1 METDRY
7 RGEDAVRAAPAK
19 GAGNPAKA
27 DQAALGTLPV
37 WNLGDL
43 YPSADSSELKA
54 DLVRANALAVAF
66 EDRWKGKL
74 AAEAGKPNGGDF
86 VQSITEFE
94 VLEELI
100 GKIVSFA
107 GLVYAGDTSDP
118 KHAKL
123 YGDIQQKMTD
133 ASTHLIFYSLE
144 LNRIDDAI
152 LDKAMND
159 NPAIGHYRPWLTDLR
174 KDKPYQLEDRL
185 EQLFHEK
192 SITGRG
198 AWNRLFDETMTA
210 LRFTVNGEE
219 MALEPTLNL
228 LQDADPALRKAGF
241 EALAATFKD
250 NLRTFTLITNTL
262 AKDKEISDRWR
273 GFEDIADSRH
283 LANRVEREVVDAL
296 AAAVQAAYPKLSHRY
311 YAMKAKWLGLEFLN
325 NWDRNAPLP
334 ETPQAVI
341 SWNDARETVLSA
353 YSGFAPEMADIA
365 RRFFD
370 RNWIDAPTR
379 PGKSPGAFAHPTVP
393 SAHPYV
399 LLNYMGKPRDVMTLA
414 HELGHGVHQV
424 LAGGQGA
431 LMASTPL
438 TLAETASVFG
448 EMLTFRSLLE
458 QTRDKRERKAMLAQ
472 KAEDMINTVA
482 RQIAFYQF
490 ERRVHT
496 ERMEGELTSDRIG
509 EIWLDVQKESLGPA
523 VHFAPGYET
532 FWTYIP
538 HFIHSPFYV
547 YAYAFGDC
555 LVNSLYAVY
564 QNAEAGFQQKYF
576 DMLKAGGT
584 KHHSELLAPFG
595 LDATDPAF
603 WQKGLSVI
611 EGIIDEL
618 EAMDA
623 D

>member
-1 METDRY
+1 MNNFPFY
-7 RGEDAVRAAPAK
+7 QPAGAAQVASAAVKNDAGL
-19 GAGNPAKA
+19 GA
-27 DQAALGTLPV
+27 LPE
-37 WNLGDL
+37 WNLADL
-43 YPSADSSELKA
+43 YPSAESSELKQ
-54 DLVRANALAVAF
+54 DLKKALDLAQAF
-66 EDRWKGKL
+66 ETRWKGTL
-74 AAEAGKPNGGDF
+74 AQEAAKAAGGDLA
-86 VQSITEFE
+86 VSISEFE
-94 VLEELI
+94 AIEELV
-100 GKIVSFA
+100 GKIVSYA
-107 GLVYAGDTSDP
+107 GLVYAGDTSDA
-118 KHAKL
+118 KNAKL

-133 ASTHLIFYSLE
+133 ASTHLIFYGLE
-144 LNRIDDAI
+144 LNRIDDDV
-152 LDKAMND
+152 LERAMAE
-159 NPAIGHYRPWLTDLR
+159 NPAIAHYRPWLIDLR
-174 KDKPYQLEDRL
+174 KDKPYQLDDRL

-192 SITGRG
+192 SVTGRG
-198 AWNRLFDETMTA
+198 AWNRLFDETMTS
-210 LRFTVNGEE
+210 LRFEVDGEE
-219 MALEPTLNL
+219 LALEPTLNL
-228 LQDADPALRKAGF
+228 LQEANPASRKAAS
-241 EALAATFKD
+241 EALAKTFKD
-250 NLRTFTLITNTL
+250 NVRIFTLITNTL
-262 AKDKEISDRWR
+262 AKDREISDRWR

-296 AAAVQAAYPKLSHRY
+296 SEAVRAAYPRLSHRY
-311 YAMKAKWLGLEFLN
+311 YAMKARWLGLEYLN
-325 NWDRNAPLP
+325 SWDRNAPLP
-334 ETPQAVI
+334 ETPQALI
-341 SWNDARETVLSA
+341 PWHEARETVLSA

-365 RRFFD
+365 QRFFD

-458 QTRDKRERKAMLAQ
+458 KTRDKRERKAMLAQ
-472 KAEDMINTVA
+472 KAEDMINTVV

-496 ERMEGELTSDRIG
+496 ERSNGELTSDRIG

-523 VHFAPGYET
+523 VRFGPGYET

-584 KHHSELLAPFG
+584 KHHSELLQPFG

-603 WQKGLSVI
+603 WHKGLSVI

-623 D
+623 A